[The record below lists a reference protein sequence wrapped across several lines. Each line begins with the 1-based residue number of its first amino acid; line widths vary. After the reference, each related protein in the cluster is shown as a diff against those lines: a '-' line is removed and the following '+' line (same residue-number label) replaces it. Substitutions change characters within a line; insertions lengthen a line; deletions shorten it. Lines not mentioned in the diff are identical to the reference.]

1 MAGQSLITL
10 NAGSSSVKFAIF
22 ASEGGDPEAVYRG
35 QVAGIAR
42 DGRFEVVQADGGSV
56 IDEALDAPDH
66 AAAIARILDW
76 VETAPGLPP
85 LAAAGHRVVHGGMA
99 FTEPV
104 IVNAANLEQF
114 AELEP
119 LAPHHQPHNV
129 AAIRAVAQRL
139 PALPQVACFDT
150 EFHARQPEV
159 ARQTGLPHRY
169 WERGIRRYGF
179 HGISYEAI
187 VGRFPEVT
195 GKPLPEKL
203 VVAHLGN
210 GASMC
215 AVQQGRSIATTM
227 GFSTIDGIPMGT
239 RSGAIDPGA
248 LVYVARD
255 EHLSIEQLADLLYDR
270 SGLLGISEVAP
281 EMHRLLSS
289 DAPGAREAID
299 FFCYRINRELGSLAA
314 ALGGL
319 DALVFTGGIGENAAP
334 VRDTVCRHAAW
345 LGIELDEAANE
356 QGGPMISTET
366 SPAGVWVIP
375 TDEEG
380 VIAGHTL
387 RLIGAG

>member
-1 MAGQSLITL
+1 MADRSLITL
-10 NAGSSSVKFAIF
+10 NAGSSSVKFAVF
-22 ASEGGDPEAVYRG
+22 
-35 QVAGIAR
+35 AR
-42 DGRFEVVQADGGSV
+42 DGRFQVEQADGTAV
-56 IDEALDAPDH
+56 VDEAAEAPDH

-76 VETAPGLPP
+76 IESVGDLPP

-104 IVNAANLEQF
+104 IVDGENLEQF
-114 AELEP
+114 AQLEP

-129 AAIRAVAQRL
+129 AAIRAVAQRR
-139 PALPQVACFDT
+139 PELPQVACFDT
-150 EFHARQPEV
+150 EFHASQPEV

-187 VGRFPEVT
+187 VGKFPEVT

-203 VVAHLGN
+203 VIAHLGN

-215 AVQQGRSIATTM
+215 AVKGGRSIATTM

-270 SGLLGISEVAP
+270 SGLLGISEAAP
-281 EMHRLLSS
+281 EMHRLLTS

-334 VRDTVCRHAAW
+334 VRDTVCRHAGW
-345 LGIELDEAANE
+345 LGIELDGAANDR
-356 QGGPMISTET
+356 GGPMISTAA
-366 SPAGVWVIP
+366 SPVGVWVIP

-380 VIAGHTL
+380 VIARHTL